1 MNSIY
6 HKYLKSVAKIS
17 ASMGLALSLS
27 GCIVALPPA
36 VQMASFA
43 LDGVS
48 YITTGKSVSDHAIS
62 TITAQ
67 DCAMTRALKGDD
79 ICTAQHVE
87 VAMRPDGTPVQMAAD
102 ASRDITTGDQD
113 KAFQAFSAT
122 HGVVS
127 AEDTDEIL
135 DLSTARPSTR

>member
-1 MNSIY
+1 MNNIY
-6 HKYLKSVAKIS
+6 RKYLKSVANIS
-17 ASMGLALSLS
+17 ILTGLALSLS

-67 DCAMTRALKGDD
+67 DCAMTRVLKGDE
-79 ICTAQHVE
+79 ICTAQQVE
-87 VAMRPDGTPVQMAAD
+87 VATLPDGTPVQMAAD

-113 KAFQAFSAT
+113 ESFQAFLAT
-122 HGVVS
+122 HGVAS
-127 AEDTDEIL
+127 TEDTDEIL
-135 DLSTARPSTR
+135 SLKK

>member
-67 DCAMTRALKGDD
+67 DCAMTRVLKGDE
-79 ICTAQHVE
+79 ICTAQQVE
-87 VAMRPDGTPVQMAAD
+87 VATLPDGTPVQMAAD

-113 KAFQAFSAT
+113 QAFQAFLTT
-122 HGVVS
+122 HGVAS
-127 AEDTDEIL
+127 TEDTDEIL
-135 DLSTARPSTR
+135 SLKK

>member
-1 MNSIY
+1 MNNIY
-6 HKYLKSVAKIS
+6 RKYLKYAANIS
-17 ASMGLALSLS
+17 ILTGLTLSLS

-36 VQMASFA
+36 VQMASLA

-62 TITAQ
+62 TVTAQ
-67 DCAMTRALKGDD
+67 DCAMTRVLKGDN
-79 ICTAQHVE
+79 ICTAQQVE
-87 VAMRPDGTPVQMAAD
+87 VATLPDGTPVQMAAD

-113 KAFQAFSAT
+113 QAFQAFSVT

-127 AEDTDEIL
+127 TEDTDEIL
-135 DLSTARPSTR
+135 TLKK

>member
-1 MNSIY
+1 MNNIY
-6 HKYLKSVAKIS
+6 HKYLKSIAAIS
-17 ASMGLALSLS
+17 ISTGLALSLS
-27 GCIVALPPA
+27 GCIVTLPPA

-62 TITAQ
+62 TVTAQ
-67 DCAMTRALKGDD
+67 DCAMTRVLKGDK
-79 ICTAQHVE
+79 ICTAQRVE
-87 VAMRPDGTPVQMAAD
+87 VATLPDGTPVQMAAD

-113 KAFQAFSAT
+113 QAFQAFSAT
-122 HGVVS
+122 HGVTS

-135 DLSTARPSTR
+135 TLKK